1 MAVVVTM
8 ISSPSKKDS
17 FHGAV
22 HLGVAAD
29 QQPKSVG
36 EAALRDDDTNISG
49 IDMSRSAMS
58 MSKLSL

>member
-22 HLGVAAD
+22 QLGVAAD
-29 QQPKSVG
+29 QQPKGVG
-36 EAALRDDDTNISG
+36 GAALRDD
-49 IDMSRSAMS
+49 RYEH
-58 MSKLSL
+58 